1 MMTQVS
7 LPTCVAGVGI
17 CAGVSGVPATESVRL
32 AGDRSRPA
40 RTAAR
45 ARGSPQPRCR
55 QTRARPGRLHD
66 LQSERRHVVG
76 EHQVVDDDPPFARSE
91 RRAEVEAYSDDVR
104 EVDPGGVV
112 EKVGRPDADGLHL
125 VVPPAVAL
133 IRLFQTAAVRADVD
147 AARYAVVVANRD
159 GEREVAEIGHGVRM
173 VRLLRAAER
182 EVAELREVVRHG
194 GDLPFH
200 EMVGVGPV
208 ENHAAG
214 RVGRLPL
221 RRSIERIGRRPEE
234 VAVVVVEPVLGHVLD
249 VERDG
254 ASRTARPGPR
264 LRLVIIDDEVPDRG
278 AVVVFERHDDTRV
291 GGRNADRPERLV
303 LPRKEVERRDVPLHV
318 VLDQR
323 QHVAELDQVRGRAS
337 DPAGSGEDFA
347 RGRLVV
353 KIAVAGALNDRSLV
367 VAGGA
372 IEDAECLTAGVPCR
386 ATHVGIAR
394 RRPEVIVHIVRV
406 GVDGS
411 AEVCRQHAVDQPD
424 VLPREMHRRDGAVE
438 KAAIRD
444 GDRLGAAAVT
454 EQHDR

>member
-1 MMTQVS
+1 MTTHVS
-7 LPTCVAGVGI
+7 APTCVAGVGI
-17 CAGVSGVPATESVRL
+17 CAGNGEREIGGREIEARAVEPHQNAAPRNRG
-32 AGDRSRPA
+32 AGE
-40 RTAAR
+40 AR
-45 ARGSPQPRCR
+45 ARRR
-55 QTRARPGRLHD
+55 RLDD
-66 LQSERRHVVG
+66 LQSERRHVAG
-76 EHQVVDDDPPFARSE
+76 EHQVVEDDPPFARSE
-91 RRAEVEAYSDDVR
+91 RRAEVEAYSNDVR

-147 AARYAVVVANRD
+147 AARHAVVVANRD

-182 EVAELREVVRHG
+182 EVAELREVVRQG

-200 EMVGVGPV
+200 ETVGVGPV

-264 LRLVIIDDEVPDRG
+264 LRLVIIDDEVPNRG
-278 AVVVFERHDDTRV
+278 AVVVLERHDDARV

-367 VAGGA
+367 VAGGP
-372 IEDAECLTAGVPCR
+372 IEDAECLTAGVPCC

-394 RRPEVIVHIVRV
+394 RRPEVASTVPPKSV
-406 GVDGS
+406 GSMLSTSRMSCLVKCIGVTVPSKRRRYEMATAS
-411 AEVCRQHAVDQPD
+411 A
-424 VLPREMHRRDGAVE
+424 PR
-438 KAAIRD
+438 
-444 GDRLGAAAVT
+444 L
-454 EQHDR
+454 